1 MPEASRNVA
10 GGRLKHRG
18 VEPAT
23 PRRADPDSI
32 DHLTPVSGRPPFR
45 EYLTQLLE
53 RRHFITMQAWSQ
65 STTQHRGML
74 LGNLW
79 LVIAPAI
86 DGLIYFLI
94 FGLILRAD
102 RGIENFFGFLVI
114 GIFLFTYTTRSVN
127 TASSSIHSNRGLIRA
142 FTFPRAVLPVA
153 AVLRETF
160 AMLPVLMALAVL
172 LFVVPPHAHVTPMWA
187 LVPLVFVM
195 HAAFNLGFGLALAR
209 VATIFPDTRQLI
221 PYGLRLWFYGSG
233 VMFAVE
239 RFDAIP
245 WLGQVVRANPMY
257 QALTMYRDLLLEGIM
272 PEPLAW
278 GSFALW
284 AGGALLVGAVFFWR
298 GEVSYGRE

>member
-1 MPEASRNVA
+1 MG

-18 VEPAT
+18 VEPTT

-45 EYLTQLLE
+45 EYMTQLIE

-79 LVIAPAI
+79 LVLAPAL

-94 FGLILRAD
+94 FGVILRAD
-102 RGIENFFGFLVI
+102 RGIENFFGYLVI
-114 GIFLFTYTTRSVN
+114 GVFLFTYTSRSIN
-127 TASSSIHSNRGLIRA
+127 TAAASIHNNRGLIRA

-153 AVLRETF
+153 AILRETF
-160 AMLPVLMALAVL
+160 AMLPVLLALAL
-172 LFVVPPHAHVTPMWA
+172 LLLAVPPHVKVGPMWA
-187 LVPLVFVM
+187 LLPLVFIL
-195 HAAFNLGFGLALAR
+195 HGAFNMGFGFILAR
-209 VATIFPDTRQLI
+209 VTTMFPDARQLI
-221 PYGLRLWFYGSG
+221 PYGLRLWFYGSA

-239 RFDAIP
+239 RFDTIP
-245 WLGQVVRANPMY
+245 WVGNLVRSNPMY
-257 QALTMYRDLLLEGIM
+257 TALTMYRQLLLSGTM
-272 PEPLAW
+272 PGAAAW

-284 AGGALLVGAVFFWR
+284 AGGALMFGALFFWR